1 VTVRTSPCIAALG
14 SIGPTSMERTR
25 WDSGSSCGVRERI
38 GMEVVDMSSLLWTIF
53 AIIGIIVVIGWVLG
67 R

>member
-1 VTVRTSPCIAALG
+1 VRDTDARQRASAD
-14 SIGPTSMERTR
+14 R
-25 WDSGSSCGVRERI
+25 W
-38 GMEVVDMSSLLWTIF
+38 MDMSGLLWTIF

>member
-1 VTVRTSPCIAALG
+1 MHATSTILDVGA
-14 SIGPTSMERTR
+14 SRS
-25 WDSGSSCGVRERI
+25 GVRERDRVR
-38 GMEVVDMSSLLWTIF
+38 GVAMNSLLWTIF

>member
-1 VTVRTSPCIAALG
+1 VRDSATARKRCI
-14 SIGPTSMERTR
+14 E
-25 WDSGSSCGVRERI
+25 
-38 GMEVVDMSSLLWTIF
+38 MSNLLWTIF